1 MDVIEMEIVLV
12 LNIHILCECAVEIE
26 CRGGC
31 LSCKGGVIEGY
42 HLYVILPAQLTINR
56 PKVNVIVNVR
66 VIVKVT
72 VIVITSATLHL
83 GAEVMRSC
91 PLACLVKTMT
101 SRLMECK

>member
-1 MDVIEMEIVLV
+1 M
-12 LNIHILCECAVEIE
+12 NTCETCIRVVVKVTV
-26 CRGGC
+26 RVNV
-31 LSCKGGVIEGY
+31 KVR
-42 HLYVILPAQLTINR
+42 V
-56 PKVNVIVNVR
+56 KVNVKVR
-66 VIVKVT
+66 VIFI

>member
-1 MDVIEMEIVLV
+1 MNTCETCIRVKVIVKVTVIVRV
-12 LNIHILCECAVEIE
+12 
-26 CRGGC
+26 
-31 LSCKGGVIEGY
+31 
-42 HLYVILPAQLTINR
+42 
-56 PKVNVIVNVR
+56 KVRVRVNVR
-66 VIVKVT
+66 VIVN